1 MNGTMRKFILAAA
14 LLVATPVQ
22 AVAAPVGVFGTNET
36 RHSTIG
42 TFRKWTDMLARN
54 GGNGQRASPIRTPA
68 PSGGRLAQ
76 SGRCNPDSPVGCSRP
91 TWPRLIESLRG
102 LSRSQQI
109 ETVNRELNRIP
120 YVLDQQNWGVS
131 DYWATVDEFLE
142 HDGDCEDYAIAKYMA
157 LKAAGLPPGDMRIV
171 VLQDL
176 NLGIPH
182 AILAVR
188 DGNRWLILDNQIKEV
203 MPDTAIVHYRPIYS
217 INEQSW
223 WLHQDA
229 D

>member
-1 MNGTMRKFILAAA
+1 MRKFILAAA
-14 LLVATPVQ
+14 LL
-22 AVAAPVGVFGTNET
+22 AVTSVEAAAAPAGIFGSNET

-42 TFRKWTDMLARN
+42 TFKKWTDVLARSA
-54 GGNGQRASPIRTPA
+54 GGGASARTPA
-68 PSGGRLAQ
+68 PAGGRLPPA
-76 SGRCNPDSPVGCSRP
+76 GRCIPDSPIGCSRP
-91 TWPRLIESLRG
+91 TWPKLIESLRG
-102 LSRSQQI
+102 LDRRAQI

-120 YVLDQQNWGVS
+120 YVLDKDNWGVS
-131 DYWATVDEFLE
+131 DYWATPEEFLE

-157 LKAAGLPPGDMRIV
+157 LKTVGVPPSDMRIV

-182 AILAVR
+182 AVLAVR
-188 DGNRWLILDNQIKEV
+188 HNNQWLILDNQIKQV

-223 WLHQDA
+223 WLHQE
-229 D
+229 

>member
-1 MNGTMRKFILAAA
+1 MNGTMRKFILAA
-14 LLVATPVQ
+14 LLL
-22 AVAAPVGVFGTNET
+22 VAAPVQAAAAPAGIFGTNET

-42 TFRKWTDMLARN
+42 TFRKWTDMLTRN
-54 GGNGQRASPIRTPA
+54 TGANGAAMARTPA

-76 SGRCNPDSPVGCSRP
+76 SGRCIPDSSVGCSRP
-91 TWPRLIESLRG
+91 TWPKLIESLRG
-102 LSRSQQI
+102 LDRRAQI
-109 ETVNRELNRIP
+109 ETANRELNRIP
-120 YVLDQQNWGVS
+120 YVLDQENWGVS

-157 LKAAGLPPGDMRIV
+157 LKAVGFPPGDMRIV

-188 DGNRWLILDNQIKEV
+188 HGEQWLILDNQIKEV
-203 MPDTAIVHYRPIYS
+203 MPDKAIVHYRPIYS

-223 WLHQDA
+223 WLHQERN
-229 D
+229 

>member
-1 MNGTMRKFILAAA
+1 MRKLILAAA
-14 LLVATPVQ
+14 LLVATPVP
-22 AVAAPVGVFGTNET
+22 AVAAPAGIFGTNET

-42 TFRKWTDMLARN
+42 TFRKWTEMLARST
-54 GGNGQRASPIRTPA
+54 GGGQRASPVRTPGPA
-68 PSGGRLAQ
+68 GGRLAQ
-76 SGRCNPDSPVGCSRP
+76 SGRCNPNSPVGCTRP
-91 TWPRLIESLRG
+91 SWPRLIESLRG
-102 LSRSQQI
+102 LDRSEQI
-109 ETVNRELNRIP
+109 RTVNRELNRIP
-120 YVLDQQNWGVS
+120 YVTDQQNWGVS

-142 HDGDCEDYAIAKYMA
+142 YDGDCEDYAIAKYMA
-157 LKAAGLPPGDMRIV
+157 LKAVGFPPADMRIV

-217 INEQSW
+217 INEQNW